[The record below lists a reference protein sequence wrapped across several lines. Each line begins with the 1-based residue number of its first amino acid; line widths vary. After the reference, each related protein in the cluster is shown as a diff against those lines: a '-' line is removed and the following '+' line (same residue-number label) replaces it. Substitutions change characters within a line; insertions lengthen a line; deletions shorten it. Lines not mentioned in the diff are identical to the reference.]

1 VRLRLVNLLLAAL
14 LALSAARLWTAVRAP
29 QPQLPPEPVAQTAA
43 GAGAIAE
50 STAAG
55 APAAGGTEGYDAI
68 VARDLF
74 SAARGVVPPEPAA
87 AAKPAPKP
95 PVQPKL
101 TLTGVVIV
109 DGEKAAY
116 LQEGA
121 QEAKPRK
128 VREGEGFAGGT
139 VKLIRPDGITF
150 LFAGSEVA
158 VPLRTPKDAGPAPRP
173 GEVAPAPP
181 AQPIPAPRRP
191 GQPPLPN
198 AAGQLRR
205 PGQMIPGAP
214 RMTPAVEEE
223 SSFDEEELPLE
234 DEEEFLDEGEFMDDS
249 EIPPEDF
256 EE

>member
-14 LALSAARLWTAVRAP
+14 LALSAARLSTALRAP
-29 QPQLPPEPVAQTAA
+29 QPQLPREPVAQTAA
-43 GAGAIAE
+43 GAGAIPEVPAAGVP
-50 STAAG
+50 AAG
-55 APAAGGTEGYDAI
+55 ATEGYDAI

-74 SAARGVVPPEPAA
+74 SATRGVVPPEPPAV
-87 AAKPAPKP
+87 AKPAPKP

-128 VREGEGFAGGT
+128 VREGESFAGGT

-158 VPLRTPKDAGPAPRP
+158 VPLRTPKDGGAPPRP
-173 GEVAPAPP
+173 GEAATMPP
-181 AQPIPAPRRP
+181 QPEVAPRRP
-191 GQPPLPN
+191 GQPVIPD
-198 AAGQLRR
+198 AAAQLRR
-205 PGQMIPGAP
+205 QQQGIPGVPRLIPAP
-214 RMTPAVEEE
+214 EEE
-223 SSFDEEELPLE
+223 QIFEEEMPIDEEGDLV
-234 DEEEFLDEGEFMDDS
+234 DEGELLDDS
-249 EIPPEDF
+249 EFPSDDL
-256 EE
+256 EESQ